1 MLLVVGVRGGVWFA
15 ERLGVA
21 EESPKLFGEKVPC
34 AGSTSCSLQ
43 LSDASVTSGWVI
55 PVGI

>member
-1 MLLVVGVRGGVWFA
+1 MVD
-15 ERLGVA
+15 VA

-34 AGSTSCSLQ
+34 AGSTSCSLR